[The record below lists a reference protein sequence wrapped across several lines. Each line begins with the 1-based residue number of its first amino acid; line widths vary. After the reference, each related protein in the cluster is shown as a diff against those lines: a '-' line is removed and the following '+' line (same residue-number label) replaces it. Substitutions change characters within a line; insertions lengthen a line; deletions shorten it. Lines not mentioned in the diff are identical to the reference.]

1 MASHNLARIRI
12 EDYDIIGYSVAGE
25 ETVISMPQLDV
36 CFDIGKAPD
45 QLISINNVLLTH
57 GHIDHAAGIAYY
69 LSHRKFCGQKPG
81 TVLASENI
89 LSSIDE
95 ITKAWGRLDGS
106 RIPAN
111 LVPMTDGDEYYI
123 KPNLLVRAF
132 ATKHSKGSLGF
143 TVIEKKK
150 KLKEEYIGLS
160 GSEIVA
166 LKKKD
171 ITIDYPVE
179 TPIATYLGDTSY
191 MDFAKYDFIA
201 KSKFLIAECTFV
213 ADEHTDRALAGDHM
227 HIDDFLKMVNE
238 LDNQYIIV
246 THLSQR
252 TYIVEAKKILKE
264 KLSPALYDKTILLM
278 DRKHHFKS

>member
-1 MASHNLARIRI
+1 MASHNLARIKI
-12 EDYDIIGYSVAGE
+12 EDYDILGYSVAGE
-25 ETVISMPQLDV
+25 ETVIAMPQLDV

-45 QLISINNVLLTH
+45 QLISVNNCLLTH
-57 GHIDHAAGIAYY
+57 GHMDHAAGIAYY

-89 LSSIDE
+89 LSCVDDI
-95 ITKAWGRLDGS
+95 IKTWGKLDGT

-111 LVPMTDGDEYYI
+111 LVGMNAGDEYYI

-143 TVIEKKK
+143 TVVEKKK
-150 KLKEEYIGLS
+150 KLKEEFLGLS
-160 GSEIVA
+160 SSEIVA

-171 ITIDYPVE
+171 IAIDYPVE
-179 TPIATYLGDTSY
+179 TPIVTYLGDTRY

-213 ADEHTDRALAGDHM
+213 ADEHTDRALAGYHM
-227 HIDDFLKMVNE
+227 HVDDFVKMLNE
-238 LDNQYIIV
+238 LDNQYVII

-264 KLSPALYDKTILLM
+264 KLSPELYQKTILLM
-278 DRKHHFKS
+278 DRKHHIK